1 MAGAEED
8 LCVSPPRHAVADA
21 AEPSTPPSCGRYI
34 LRSSPAAAA
43 AMTPRAGANV
53 ERLVLGV
60 GKLNSLLNPKTFL
73 EYLNPKPNLNPAS
86 LTVHPMP

>member
-1 MAGAEED
+1 
-8 LCVSPPRHAVADA
+8 
-21 AEPSTPPSCGRYI
+21 
-34 LRSSPAAAA
+34 
-43 AMTPRAGANV
+43 MTPRAGANV

-60 GKLNSLLNPKTFL
+60 GKLNFLLNPKTFL